1 MQKRTHARWV
11 MLAWVGILALLLAAC
26 QQPPATATPAPEQ
39 ATPAA
44 EEQAAPEATPA
55 QAAEE
60 AAPEPATS
68 RTGAWVDQVIFTN
81 VEQADAAVAQLQA
94 GDLDI
99 YAYTISDPALFERVQ
114 GDANLAYS
122 TSFGSYTELTFN
134 PAEFNDGRLNP
145 FSNPKIR
152 EAMNWLIDRDYIV
165 QEIYGGLAV
174 AKFLPITSAFPDYAR
189 YVDKVRELEARYAYN
204 PDRANEVITTEM
216 EAMGAEL
223 VDGVWQYNGEPLNLI
238 FVIRTED
245 ERRIIGDYVANQ
257 LESVGFQVDRQYK
270 NRTEASALWIQTDP
284 AEGQWHIY
292 TGGWITTAVDRD
304 QGDNFSFFYTP
315 RGLGVSLW
323 QAYTPTEEFDQVSLR
338 LENNDFSTME
348 ERAELFRRAMEL
360 ALQDSVRVWITD
372 ATSFTPRVANLS
384 VAYDLAGGVA
394 GSSLWPYTLR
404 FEGQEGGTVRWAQPG
419 VLIEPWNPIAGSNWI
434 YDTTVQRAT
443 GEFGVNSDPYTG
455 LARPNR
461 IERAEVLAKEGL
473 PMDKTLDWV
482 DLQFVDEIPVPE
494 DAWVDWDAA
503 EQRFITAAEKFP
515 EGTTANTK
523 VTVYYPP
530 DLYDTVQWQDG
541 SPFSVADVVMGIIM
555 GFDRGKEESAIFDES
570 AKPSLDSFLSHFKG
584 VRIVS
589 TDPLIIETYD
599 DAYSLDA
606 ENNVT
611 TWWPYYAQGQASWHA
626 LAMGILAE
634 QNQELAFSQDKADSL
649 EVEWMS
655 YVAGPSLEILKKYL
669 DQASAEGYIPY
680 ASVLGDYVSA
690 DEVATRY
697 QNLAS
702 FYEEYGHFWVGT
714 GPFILETVSPVESS
728 LSLARNP
735 NYPDPATKWAGFG
748 EPKIAEAEV
757 DGPGQVVAGTEAVF
771 DVYVT
776 FQGEPYA
783 ADEIS
788 AVKYL
793 VFDATGNLVATGDA
807 EMVADGEYMVTLSAD
822 DTGQM
827 EPGAAKIEVAVS
839 PLAVSV
845 PTFADL
851 EFVVVAP

>member
-1 MQKRTHARWV
+1 

-541 SPFSVADVVMGIIM
+541 SPFSIADVVLGMIM

-589 TDPLIIETYD
+589 TDPLI
-599 DAYSLDA
+599 
-606 ENNVT
+606 
-611 TWWPYYAQGQASWHA
+611 
-626 LAMGILAE
+626 
-634 QNQELAFSQDKADSL
+634 
-649 EVEWMS
+649 
-655 YVAGPSLEILKKYL
+655 
-669 DQASAEGYIPY
+669 
-680 ASVLGDYVSA
+680 
-690 DEVATRY
+690 
-697 QNLAS
+697 
-702 FYEEYGHFWVGT
+702 
-714 GPFILETVSPVESS
+714 
-728 LSLARNP
+728 
-735 NYPDPATKWAGFG
+735 
-748 EPKIAEAEV
+748 
-757 DGPGQVVAGTEAVF
+757 
-771 DVYVT
+771 
-776 FQGEPYA
+776 
-783 ADEIS
+783 
-788 AVKYL
+788 
-793 VFDATGNLVATGDA
+793 
-807 EMVADGEYMVTLSAD
+807 
-822 DTGQM
+822 
-827 EPGAAKIEVAVS
+827 
-839 PLAVSV
+839 
-845 PTFADL
+845 
-851 EFVVVAP
+851 